1 MPGTSPGR
9 VVIVGGGAAAMRCA
23 FELRDLGC
31 EDHLEMLCAEDTPP
45 YDRTLVSKALIS
57 GDDVGPERLMLAP
70 AQAYADQDIELR
82 LGSRATALDV
92 PARRLTLAD
101 GSRVAF
107 DRLVLCMGGEPV
119 RPPRLTVDGVV
130 TLRDL
135 GDAQRLAP
143 MLDPGRR
150 VVIVGGG
157 FIGTEVANMTVTR
170 GLDTT
175 VVEAELPFASLLGEH
190 VAQRLCAMHRRR
202 GVTLL
207 TGTPVDRVRRDG
219 SALRVDLVDG
229 RRLPADVVVV
239 AVGMRPATSWLA
251 GSPLGAEKGIPTDA
265 CGRTS
270 VPGIFAAG
278 DCALVL
284 DTVVGGYATSEH
296 WEVAG
301 RQGKLAARSVL
312 GLPAPRSRA
321 PYFWSDQLGTKLQLI
336 GRTRSADSVELE
348 EAEPAPGL
356 IARYRRQGR
365 LVAVFAAGAP
375 RAIGQASHELDR
387 SPSEAETG
395 ASEPLGGPRE
405 FAYPAVIELARG
417 VARPP
422 AGRHNG
428 GPASTAPRP
437 TGEP

>member
-1 MPGTSPGR
+1 MPETSPGR
-9 VVIVGGGAAAMRCA
+9 VVIVGGGAAAMCCA
-23 FELRDLGC
+23 FELRDLGW

-107 DRLVLCMGGEPV
+107 DPLVLCMGGEPV

-143 MLDPGRR
+143 MLDSGRR

-157 FIGTEVANMTVTR
+157 FIGTEVANMAVTR

-284 DTVVGGYATSEH
+284 DTVVGGYATTEH
-296 WEVAG
+296 WEVRRASGQARGSLGPRATGAAVASAVLLVRSARHQTAADRPDAQRRLGGARGGRARARLHRSLPPPRTAG
-301 RQGKLAARSVL
+301 RRLR
-312 GLPAPRSRA
+312 R
-321 PYFWSDQLGTKLQLI
+321 
-336 GRTRSADSVELE
+336 RSA
-348 EAEPAPGL
+348 A
-356 IARYRRQGR
+356 
-365 LVAVFAAGAP
+365 
-375 RAIGQASHELDR
+375 AIGQARRELDR
-387 SPSEAETG
+387 SASEPETG
-395 ASEPLGGPRE
+395 APEPLGGPRE

-428 GPASTAPRP
+428 GPGSTAPRP
-437 TGEP
+437 RGEP

>member
-207 TGTPVDRVRRDG
+207 RGRRSIGCATSARRYGSTSSTAAASRRTWWSSRSACDRPRAGWRGRRWARRRGSPPMPAGARASRGSSPPATARWSSTPSSVGTPPPSTGRSPGVRASSRLARSSG
-219 SALRVDLVDG
+219 YLRRG
-229 RRLPADVVVV
+229 RER
-239 AVGMRPATSWLA
+239 
-251 GSPLGAEKGIPTDA
+251 
-265 CGRTS
+265 RTS
-270 VPGIFAAG
+270 GPI
-278 DCALVL
+278 
-284 DTVVGGYATSEH
+284 S
-296 WEVAG
+296 
-301 RQGKLAARSVL
+301 S
-312 GLPAPRSRA
+312 APSC
-321 PYFWSDQLGTKLQLI
+321 S
-336 GRTRSADSVELE
+336 
-348 EAEPAPGL
+348 
-356 IARYRRQGR
+356 
-365 LVAVFAAGAP
+365 
-375 RAIGQASHELDR
+375 
-387 SPSEAETG
+387 
-395 ASEPLGGPRE
+395 
-405 FAYPAVIELARG
+405 
-417 VARPP
+417 
-422 AGRHNG
+422 
-428 GPASTAPRP
+428 
-437 TGEP
+437 

>member
-1 MPGTSPGR
+1 MPETSPGR
-9 VVIVGGGAAAMRCA
+9 VVIVGGGAAAMCCA

-107 DRLVLCMGGEPV
+107 DPLVLCMGGEPV

-143 MLDPGRR
+143 MLDSGRR

-157 FIGTEVANMTVTR
+157 FIGTEVANMAVTR

-207 TGTPVDRVRRDG
+207 TGTLVDLVRRDG
-219 SALRVDLVDG
+219 SALRVDLVAG

-265 CGRTS
+265 CGARASRGSSPPATARWSSTPSS
-270 VPGIFAAG
+270 VGTPPPSTGR
-278 DCALVL
+278 
-284 DTVVGGYATSEH
+284 S
-296 WEVAG
+296 AG

-336 GRTRSADSVELE
+336 GRTRSADSLELE
-348 EAEPAPGL
+348 EAEPAPGF
-356 IARYRRQGR
+356 IARYRRRGR

-375 RAIGQASHELDR
+375 RAIGQARRELDR
-387 SPSEAETG
+387 SASEPETG
-395 ASEPLGGPRE
+395 APEPLGGPRE

-428 GPASTAPRP
+428 GPGSTAPRP
-437 TGEP
+437 RGEP